1 MTPQTEPNAA
11 QNADNGQHVYVTPQ
25 NLRRFKREMGNE
37 LRPDMASH
45 PDTRCRRVITG
56 VWPKL
61 AQPHNGNTYTAKC
74 YADGILVFKL
84 NARKVTGFMESN
96 AETLELGY
104 IVPDNGNPPIVYIG
118 FHSQPFRSPVGEGDT
133 GLWKYNLLNPD
144 NIHGLAADVVSRR
157 ITLRKTK
164 GFRPFG
170 FGSALVAA
178 MRFPH
183 VKAGKRYY
191 VAWLV
196 DKLVATPT
204 KPVDAVVDGLP
215 APDVDLLELSG
226 DCISPVCNRYSIRV
240 QYRTRIK
247 KWDAAQGKLSIRR
260 VWGCKKR
267 IGNWEHP
274 VRLKPICVFR
284 ACFTL
289 ARCNERLVWGADRM
303 MSPWSVFTFSRGR
316 LKRLG

>member
-1 MTPQTEPNAA
+1 MTPQTEPNNAPHA
-11 QNADNGQHVYVTPQ
+11 ADNGRHVYVTPQ
-25 NLRRFKREMGNE
+25 NLRRFKREMEEE

-56 VWPKL
+56 AWPKL
-61 AQPHNGNTYTAKC
+61 AQPHNGNTYLAKC

-84 NARKVTGFMESN
+84 NARMVTDFMRSSRD
-96 AETLELGY
+96 TLDLGY
-104 IVPDNGNPPIVYIG
+104 IVPNDGTNPIVYIG
-118 FHSQPFRSPVGEGDT
+118 FQNHPFISPVDEDDD
-133 GLWKYNLLNPD
+133 GLWKCNLLNPD
-144 NIHGLAADVVSRR
+144 NIYGLAADVTDR
-157 ITLRKTK
+157 ITMRKTK

-170 FGSALVAA
+170 SGDALVAA
-178 MRFPH
+178 IRFPH

-191 VAWLV
+191 VSWLV
-196 DKLVATPT
+196 NRLVATPT
-204 KPVDAVVDGLP
+204 KPVDAVADGLP
-215 APDVDLLELSG
+215 APDADSLELSDG
-226 DCISPVCNRYSIRV
+226 CISPVCKRYAIRV

-247 KWDAAQGKLSIRR
+247 QWDAAQEGYRIRR

-267 IGNWEHP
+267 VGNREHP

-289 ARCNERLVWGADRM
+289 ARCNDKLAWGADRM
-303 MSPWSVFTFSRGR
+303 RSPWSVFTVSRGR